1 MEFAEVIK
9 RRRMFR
15 QFTSQPLAPGTA
27 DRLLQ
32 AAERAPSAGFSQGY
46 SFLVLDGAEQRAPLW
61 KILADAV
68 EAERSTTTED
78 PAEVVAL
85 SSAQLVIV
93 PLACKDVYLKRY
105 AEPDKGLTD
114 EDAAGWLIP
123 WWYVDSG
130 FTALLILLAVTNEGL
145 GAQFFGFDHRT
156 LPGFRAQYGVP
167 DEWMPVGAIAIGH
180 PDRGNDPIP
189 PLRLGERKPL
199 AELVH
204 RGHW

>member
-15 QFTSQPLAPGTA
+15 QFTSEPLAPGTA
-27 DRLLQ
+27 DRLLR

-46 SFLVLDGAEQRAPLW
+46 SFLVLDGAGQCAPLW

-68 EAERSTTTED
+68 DAEHATADED

-93 PLACKDVYLKRY
+93 PLACKDIYLKRY
-105 AEPDKGLTD
+105 AEPDKGLID
-114 EDAAGWLIP
+114 EDTAGWLIP

-145 GAQFFGFDHRT
+145 GAQLFGFDHRT

-167 DEWMPVGAIAIGH
+167 EEWMPVGAIAIGH

-189 PLRLGERKPL
+189 PVRPGERKPL